1 MMEILENGF
10 PTSKKSC
17 PAPPP
22 KFRKEFAE
30 ARLVLVLAAYNI
42 KLLGKFDSTE
52 FHNTLV
58 RVCEQIRIMMISRR
72 LYSCYFLSV
81 IVSVALLCCVS
92 ASCSCLSLMLD
103 IGDLQ

>member
-72 LYSCYFLSV
+72 LYSCYSFHLLLFL
-81 IVSVALLCCVS
+81 LLCFAAFQRAVPVCH
-92 ASCSCLSLMLD
+92 
-103 IGDLQ
+103 